1 MSRNSKLRV
10 LCYDVSSDVRRR
22 KIARILEDCASRVQ
36 LSVFEARLTPIALQ
50 KVLAKVQEQL
60 DKDDSL
66 RVYTIGV
73 TGERH
78 CEVLGGGTPIEPEGA
93 FWLL

>member
-1 MSRNSKLRV
+1 MSRETMLRV
-10 LCYDVSSDVRRR
+10 FCYDVSSDASRR

-36 LSVFEARLTPIALQ
+36 FSVFEARLTP
-50 KVLAKVQEQL
+50 LAMREVVAEVEKHL
-60 DKDDSL
+60 GKHDSL

-73 TGERH
+73 TGERR
-78 CEVLGGGTPIEPEGA
+78 CEVSGSGAPIEADGA